1 MQLRELSEKLPV
13 LALRQL
19 PEGILGRDQDADYV
33 VADPT
38 VSRRHALLSV
48 REGRLLITD
57 LASRNGSFVN
67 GAEVRD
73 VTRAAAPGDAVQFGS
88 LVFRLELEQ
97 CPTIA
102 PIRSQRS
109 KGATVLAGGPPQRD
123 LLLARRIQQS
133 MVGGAE
139 TPSDYAVSH
148 WYQPARELSGDL
160 LLHGQCEGGLLWVL
174 LADVCDKGLPSSLLM
189 AYLTGAARSLI
200 ARAISPAA
208 LLDELGDLVRALAL
222 PGMFATAVA
231 AVFDTRQHRCEI
243 ALAGHTPALL
253 RRFDGALQVIE
264 GPPGTALGAAQSER
278 TVATRVPLAPGDSI
292 VLHTDGV
299 EECQDAAEL
308 SFGQLRWQELVARTT
323 PTRLCEAAARA
334 LLDHRGSREWH
345 DDIAL
350 LQVQRLR

>member
-1 MQLRELSEKLPV
+1 MQLRELSEKLPP
-13 LALRQL
+13 LALGHL
-19 PEGILGRDQDADYV
+19 PEGILGRDQEADYV
-33 VADPT
+33 VADAT

-48 REGRLLITD
+48 RQGRLLITD

-97 CPTIA
+97 SPSAA
-102 PIRSQRS
+102 PVLGQRS
-109 KGATVLAGGPPQRD
+109 KGATVVAGGPPQRD

-133 MVGGAE
+133 MVGGAQ

-160 LLHGQCEGGLLWVL
+160 LLHGQREAGELWVL
-174 LADVCDKGLPSSLLM
+174 LGDVCDKGLPSSLLM
-189 AYLTGAARSLI
+189 AFLTGAARSLLV
-200 ARAISPAA
+200 RASSPAA

-243 ALAGHTPALL
+243 ALAGHAPALL
-253 RRFDGALQVIE
+253 RRRDGTLQTIE
-264 GPPGTALGAAQSER
+264 GPPGTALGAAHTER

-292 VLHTDGV
+292 ILHSDGV
-299 EECQDAAEL
+299 EECQDQAEVC
-308 SFGQLRWQELVARTT
+308 FGLARWQELVART
-323 PTRLCEAAARA
+323 PPSQLCEAIART
-334 LLDHRGSREWH
+334 LLEHRGPREWH
-345 DDIAL
+345 DDIAV
-350 LQVQRLR
+350 LQIQRMG